1 MPSSSSITNLPLPP
15 SSPRPRNH
23 PKLSVSSPPSSST
36 PSHDEF
42 NNNASTPSNPT
53 SDLVYSPLGDQRI
66 PKRFL
71 SGLKCLPI
79 QDSSTPAS
87 PNPPTDTAN
96 TPLVLSQFKFNKND
110 EDSVFSESS
119 PQLDPSLRLQ
129 TSSMV
134 VGSPAFLSSHKNRLL
149 SLDCTP
155 HRNRL
160 LSMDW
165 SPRDENCGFSPVANL
180 GGRTKPPS
188 PPPNPSQYLATD
200 PRIPSRFLTGSNVRH
215 AHHLMGSSPN
225 VKIPEESGTLQFV
238 EIKKDVPRNNLGEAI
253 EMDKFWFNDVRIP
266 ARFIKRKEESSKIHE
281 NSINWLENNKPSSN
295 CPNLLFSKN
304 NEEDIKDRVRTKEE
318 VAKLVPKRFLK
329 INQNESIH
337 NQNQRDEM
345 QDKFQRIPLRFL
357 EAGTKTNL
365 RIPRRY
371 LRQGLMVNKNN
382 NQQFNE
388 KEKITENDIFLK

>member
-1 MPSSSSITNLPLPP
+1 
-15 SSPRPRNH
+15 
-23 PKLSVSSPPSSST
+23 
-36 PSHDEF
+36 
-42 NNNASTPSNPT
+42 
-53 SDLVYSPLGDQRI
+53 
-66 PKRFL
+66 
-71 SGLKCLPI
+71 
-79 QDSSTPAS
+79 
-87 PNPPTDTAN
+87 
-96 TPLVLSQFKFNKND
+96 
-110 EDSVFSESS
+110 
-119 PQLDPSLRLQ
+119 
-129 TSSMV
+129 
-134 VGSPAFLSSHKNRLL
+134 
-149 SLDCTP
+149 
-155 HRNRL
+155 
-160 LSMDW
+160 MDW